1 MAPMSK
7 TTTDPENAPPSTTP
21 NLKALSSAVLAA
33 VIDPTMVIGEDGIIV
48 YFNQAAC
55 EAFGVD
61 AETATGANVSMRM
74 GDGQHSSQHDQ
85 YLKAYKKTGQKKMIG
100 RNRIVT
106 CKRCD
111 DGSRWNASLS
121 ISEVT
126 LENKNFFVGT
136 LRDVT
141 QSMEREKLFS
151 SVIDEAIDAI
161 FTINEKGI
169 ITLVNRSACEMF
181 GYQESELIDHN
192 ISILMPEPHRSA
204 HDHYIQAHMKTGV
217 QKMIGTDRTVTAKR
231 KDNSEFKCRLGLS
244 KINLSEDGSKATFV
258 GLLHDLTHELAA
270 READARAELANK
282 MRQQKSLVSPV
293 LLTYYMR
300 IPSIEIGGPPFQ
312 DCSLASHILF
322 FNSIFSVFGIHVARN
337 SHPAQWYFWYAR
349 TLAVYRT

>member
-1 MAPMSK
+1 MSPCTETNSCTESSEEDDAPSS
-7 TTTDPENAPPSTTP
+7 PPPSTTP

-33 VIDPTMVIGEDGIIV
+33 VIDPTMVIGEDGVIV

-61 AETATGANVSMRM
+61 ATGSNVSMLM
-74 GDGQHSSQHDQ
+74 GDGQHSAHHDE

-100 RNRIVT
+100 RNRIVN

-111 DGSRWNASLS
+111 DGSTWNASLS

-126 LENKNFFVGT
+126 LEEKTFFVGT

-169 ITLVNRSACEMF
+169 ITLVNRSACDMF
-181 GYQESELIDHN
+181 GYQESELIGHN
-192 ISILMPEPHRSA
+192 ISMLMPEPHRSA
-204 HDHYIQAHMKTGV
+204 HDGYIRAHMKTGV

-231 KDNSEFKCRLGLS
+231 KDDSQFKCRLGLS
-244 KINLSEDGSKATFV
+244 KINLSEDGTKATFV

-270 READARAELANK
+270 RDADARAELANK
-282 MRQQKSLVSPV
+282 MRQQKSLVSI
-293 LLTYYMR
+293 TRM
-300 IPSIEIGGPPFQ
+300 
-312 DCSLASHILF
+312 C
-322 FNSIFSVFGIHVARN
+322 
-337 SHPAQWYFWYAR
+337 
-349 TLAVYRT
+349 